1 MRKYIFKALKYAGLL
16 IALLLAFVVIFPM
29 LYPEYVT
36 EKIKK
41 LTNDNL
47 NGELNFSK
55 ANLTFFTHF
64 PSLTLNL
71 DDVLLKGSAPYAN
84 DTLVSVKQLSLGI
97 DVKDLLFSKKIDIEE
112 IYLKNAFV
120 HIKVNEQGEANYNV
134 YKSGSEA
141 ESDDTTDDTGIN
153 LQRIELRNTRL
164 IYDDKSTGIN
174 ITANW
179 FNYLGKGGL

>member
-1 MRKYIFKALKYAGLL
+1 MKKYIFKALKYLGILVGS
-16 IALLLAFVVIFPM
+16 LLAFVIVFPT

-36 EKIKK
+36 EKVKK
-41 LTNDNL
+41 LANDNL

-71 DDVLLKGSAPYAN
+71 DDVLLKGSAPFEK
-84 DTLVSVKQLSLGI
+84 DTLVSVKRLSLGI

-120 HIKVNEQGEANYNV
+120 HIQV
-134 YKSGSEA
+134 
-141 ESDDTTDDTGIN
+141 DTT
-153 LQRIELRNTRL
+153 RSEERRV
-164 IYDDKSTGIN
+164 
-174 ITANW
+174 
-179 FNYLGKGGL
+179 GKECRSRWSPYH